1 MGPANEQSGGERIW
15 KGAHSVLANF
25 LFTNG
30 PSCLSGSSGY
40 SMGSPLLIA
49 PECYI
54 HFQVC
59 VFLQQSDVT
68 AKRHEKLVRG
78 CGNLDSRYHE
88 IYEVPCLAWI
98 CRLAFSR
105 GQSYPSTISGGI
117 SERDWQWHD
126 PTFD

>member
-15 KGAHSVLANF
+15 KGAHSVLALAEF
-25 LFTNG
+25 LLTNG

-40 SMGSPLLIA
+40 SMGSPLSIA
-49 PECYI
+49 PECYN

-78 CGNLDSRYHE
+78 CRNLDLHYNE

-105 GQSYPSTISGGI
+105 GAELPQYNKWGNIGA
-117 SERDWQWHD
+117 RLAMA
-126 PTFD
+126 